1 MDNYIYTLPTELSVS
16 YMMDL
21 KYVVA
26 RRSSDKTIVTCCRYI
41 KRCILV
47 NLHTSLSKS
56 SFALRSDQIY
66 VHVPLINLNPQI
78 VESK

>member
-1 MDNYIYTLPTELSVS
+1 MWITIYIYIYTLPTELSVS

-47 NLHTSLSKS
+47 NLHTY
-56 SFALRSDQIY
+56 AMRSDEIY